1 MKIYR
6 NLVAPGF
13 FRVMKIPVLEGRD
26 FDLRDDQEH
35 EPVMIVTSEFVRRFL
50 PNQTVIGKKV
60 EGWGHW
66 FTIVGVV
73 GDIKVHQVTE
83 RFAPYFYVPIRQI
96 FRPEYGV
103 TFYVR
108 TSGSVEQAMTAIRR
122 ETHALEPALPV
133 LNTTQLG
140 EYITASLLGQKI
152 AANLLSVLAG
162 IGLLLAAVGLYGVM
176 AYAVAQRTNEI
187 GIRMTLG
194 AQRGDVLG
202 MVTRQGLKYVLPGF
216 LVGAFLAAVLARAAS
231 AALVAVSPADPGAYG
246 FAAVFTILIAA
257 GSTAI
262 PAWRAM
268 RVDPM
273 VALRYE

>member
-1 MKIYR
+1 
-6 NLVAPGF
+6 
-13 FRVMKIPVLEGRD
+13 
-26 FDLRDDQEH
+26 
-35 EPVMIVTSEFVRRFL
+35 MIVTSEFVRRFL
-50 PNQTVIGKKV
+50 PNQTVVGKKV
-60 EGWGHW
+60 YGWGRW

-83 RFAPYFYVPIRQI
+83 RVAPYFYIPIRKI
-96 FRPEYGV
+96 FRPEMGV

-108 TSGSVEQAMTAIRR
+108 TTGSVEQAMAAIRR
-122 ETHALEPALPV
+122 DVRALDPALPV
-133 LNTTQLG
+133 FNATSLS
-140 EYITASLLGQKI
+140 EYITASLFGQKI
-152 AANLLSVLAG
+152 AANLLTVLAG

-176 AYAVAQRTNEI
+176 AYSVAQRTNEI

-194 AQRGDVLG
+194 AQRRDVLG
-202 MVTRQGLKYVLPGF
+202 MVVRQGLTYVLPG
-216 LVGAFLAAVLARAAS
+216 LVAGMFLAIVLARVAS
-231 AALVAVSPADPGAYG
+231 ATLVAVSPSDPGAYG

-273 VALRYE
+273 VALRHE